1 MCNGLVTGDGDQF
14 VDVVDGA
21 SAAEVV
27 AGLGETLEHW
37 TYGFG
42 TGEALN
48 EFISD
53 VTHFEAGEHE
63 GVGLT
68 GDRAAWSLA

>member
-1 MCNGLVTGDGDQF
+1 MVTGDGDQF
-14 VDVVDGA
+14 VNVVDGA

-27 AGLGETLEHW
+27 AGFGKALEHR
-37 TYGFG
+37 THGFG
-42 TGEALN
+42 TGETLD
-48 EFISD
+48 EFVSD
-53 VTHFEAGEHE
+53 VTHFEAGKHE